1 MADKKISQFDNFIG
15 DQGADVFYVVAS
27 GVTEDPDAKNYKV
40 AFDDLAGDVL
50 EKSPW
55 KTGEGFVYTMS
66 PVTSFGTTGD
76 LGLYRIDVSGDAR
89 FREDAVVSGYLNFDH
104 ARSIGLTDD
113 INFYSPLAVNGT
125 IKYKNSFL
133 NEGELPSAAEYN
145 GMFAKVTNYNNT
157 NRGKSF
163 FSHAGAW
170 HKIVDSYD
178 IGTQEIAGSLDIGSQ
193 AVPSL
198 LHVNQDIEA
207 VRNIKAG
214 LDISGYNF
222 VATNDI
228 TAGEDIQ
235 GKNISAL
242 LDVSAGQDIEATRNI
257 SAGQNIT
264 ATAGSVSAGT
274 TVSAGTDVSATNNV
288 TAGQNV
294 TATNIQAS
302 NDITGI
308 NNVVAGQNLGAGN
321 DIEAA
326 NNITAGQNI
335 GAGNDIT
342 GSRHVI
348 ALSNIQA
355 GVNVNAGGSVFSDNH
370 VYLMNNTSKIYL
382 GGTNG
387 AQIYLDGNGDLV
399 IG

>member
-1 MADKKISQFDNFIG
+1 MADRKISQFENFTG
-15 DQGADVFYVVAS
+15 VQGEDVFYVIAS
-27 GVTEDPDAKNYKV
+27 GITEDPDAKNYKV
-40 AFDDLAGDVL
+40 PFDDLAGDVL

-76 LGLYRIDVSGDAR
+76 LGLYRVDVSGDAR

-163 FSHAGAW
+163 FSHAGTW

-235 GKNISAL
+235 GKNVSAL
-242 LDVSAGQDIEATRNI
+242 LDVSAGQDIGAIRDI
-257 SAGQNIT
+257 GAGRDI
-264 ATAGSVSAGT
+264 G
-274 TVSAGTDVSATNNV
+274 ATNNV
-288 TAGQNV
+288 TAGQNI

-302 NDITGI
+302 NDITGL
-308 NNVVAGQNLGAGN
+308 NNIVAGQNLGAGN

-326 NNITAGQNI
+326 NNITAAQNI
-335 GAGNDIT
+335 GAGNDVT
-342 GSRHVI
+342 GSRHLV
-348 ALSNIQA
+348 ALQNVQA
-355 GVNVNAGGSVFSDNH
+355 GINVNAGGSVYSDNH
-370 VYLMNNTSKIYL
+370 VYLMSSTSKIYL
-382 GGTNG
+382 GGING

>member
-27 GVTEDPDAKNYKV
+27 GVTEDPNAKNYKV

-55 KTGEGFVYTMS
+55 NTGEGFVYTMS

-76 LGLYRIDVSGDAR
+76 LGLYRVDVKDDAR
-89 FREDAVVSGYLNFDH
+89 FRDDVVISGSLKVDDVQ
-104 ARSIGLTDD
+104 SIGLTDD
-113 INFYSPLAVNGT
+113 INFNSPLDVDGT
-125 IKYKNSFL
+125 IKYSNSFL
-133 NEGELPSAAEYN
+133 TESNLPSAAEYN

-157 NRGKSF
+157 NAGKSF

-170 HKIVDSYD
+170 HKIIDSLD
-178 IGTQEIAGSLDIGSQ
+178 LNTQEIAGSLDIGSQ
-193 AVPSL
+193 LNPSL
-198 LHVNQDIEA
+198 LTVNQDIVA
-207 VRNIKAG
+207 VRNIEAG
-214 LDISGYNF
+214 LNISGFNF
-222 VATNDI
+222 IATNDI
-228 TAGEDIQ
+228 TAGEDIA
-235 GKNISAL
+235 GKNF
-242 LDVSAGQDIEATRNI
+242 
-257 SAGQNIT
+257 
-264 ATAGSVSAGT
+264 
-274 TVSAGTDVSATNNV
+274 SATNNLI
-288 TAGQNV
+288 AGQNV
-294 TATNIQAS
+294 TATNIQAN
-302 NDITGI
+302 NDITGV

-342 GSRHVI
+342 GTRHVI
-348 ALSNIQA
+348 ALQNIQA
-355 GVNVNAGGSVFSDNH
+355 GVNVNAGGSVYSDND

-382 GGTNG
+382 GGAGG
-387 AQIYLDGNGDLV
+387 AQIYLDSNGDLV

>member
-1 MADKKISQFDNFIG
+1 MADRKISQFENFTG
-15 DQGADVFYVVAS
+15 VQGEDVFYVIAS
-27 GVTEDPDAKNYKV
+27 GITEDPDAKNYKV
-40 AFDDLAGDVL
+40 PFDDLAGDVL

-76 LGLYRIDVSGDAR
+76 LGLYRVDVSGDAR
-89 FREDAVVSGYLNFDH
+89 FREDVVVSGYLNFDH

-228 TAGEDIQ
+228 TAGEDIA
-235 GKNISAL
+235 GKNVSAL
-242 LDVSAGQDIEATRNI
+242 LDVTAGQDIGATRDIEAGQDIGATRNV
-257 SAGQNIT
+257 SAGQNI
-264 ATAGSVSAGT
+264 
-274 TVSAGTDVSATNNV
+274 
-288 TAGQNV
+288 

-302 NDITGI
+302 NDITGL
-308 NNVVAGQNLGAGN
+308 NNIVAGQNLGAGN

-326 NNITAGQNI
+326 NNITAAQNI
-335 GAGNDIT
+335 GAGNDVT
-342 GSRHVI
+342 GSRHLV
-348 ALSNIQA
+348 ALQNIQA
-355 GVNVNAGGSVFSDNH
+355 GVNVNAGGSVYSDNH
-370 VYLMNNTSKIYL
+370 VYLMSSTSKIYL
-382 GGTNG
+382 GGING

>member
-1 MADKKISQFDNFIG
+1 MADRKISQFENFTG
-15 DQGADVFYVVAS
+15 VQGEDVFYVIAS
-27 GVTEDPDAKNYKV
+27 GITEDPDAKNYKV
-40 AFDDLAGDVL
+40 PFDDLAGDVL

-76 LGLYRIDVSGDAR
+76 LGLYRVDVSGDAR

-214 LDISGYNF
+214 LDISGYDF

-235 GKNISAL
+235 GKNVSAL
-242 LDVSAGQDIEATRNI
+242 VDVSAGQDIDATRDIEAGQDIGATRNI

-274 TVSAGTDVSATNNV
+274 DVSATNNVTAGQNITATAGSVSAGTDVSATNNV
-288 TAGQNV
+288 TAGQNI
-294 TATNIQAS
+294 TATAGS
-302 NDITGI
+302 VSAGTD
-308 NNVVAGQNLGAGN
+308 VSAGQDIGATR
-321 DIEAA
+321 D
-326 NNITAGQNI
+326 I
-335 GAGNDIT
+335 GAGQDIGAT
-342 GSRHVI
+342 RNVS
-348 ALSNIQA
+348 A
-355 GVNVNAGGSVFSDNH
+355 GNAIYIGGAGGAA
-370 VYLMNNTSKIYL
+370 L
-382 GGTNG
+382 
-387 AQIYLDGNGDLV
+387 YLDGNGNLV

>member
-1 MADKKISQFDNFIG
+1 MADRKISQFENFTG
-15 DQGADVFYVVAS
+15 VQGEDVFYVIAS
-27 GVTEDPDAKNYKV
+27 GITEDPDAKNYKV
-40 AFDDLAGDVL
+40 PFDDLAGDVL

-76 LGLYRIDVSGDAR
+76 LGLYRVDVSGDAR

-113 INFYSPLAVNGT
+113 INFYSPLAVDGT

-235 GKNISAL
+235 GKNVSAL
-242 LDVSAGQDIEATRNI
+242 VDVSAGQDIDATRDIGATRNI

-264 ATAGSVSAGT
+264 AT
-274 TVSAGTDVSATNNV
+274 
-288 TAGQNV
+288 
-294 TATNIQAS
+294 NIQAS
-302 NDITGI
+302 NDITGL
-308 NNVVAGQNLGAGN
+308 NNIVAGQNLGAGN

-326 NNITAGQNI
+326 NNITAAQNI
-335 GAGNDIT
+335 GAGNDVT
-342 GSRHVI
+342 GSRHLV
-348 ALSNIQA
+348 ALQNVQA
-355 GVNVNAGGSVFSDNH
+355 GVNVNAGGSVYSDND
-370 VYLMNNTSKIYL
+370 VYLMSSTSKIRL
-382 GGTNG
+382 GGING
-387 AQIYLDGNGDLV
+387 AEIYLDGNGDLV

>member
-1 MADKKISQFDNFIG
+1 MADRKISQFENFTG
-15 DQGADVFYVVAS
+15 VQGEDVFYVIAS
-27 GVTEDPDAKNYKV
+27 GITEDPDAKNYKV
-40 AFDDLAGDVL
+40 PFDDLAGDVL

-76 LGLYRIDVSGDAR
+76 LGLYRVDVSGDAR

-113 INFYSPLAVNGT
+113 INFYSPLAVDGT

-235 GKNISAL
+235 GKNVSAL
-242 LDVSAGQDIEATRNI
+242 VDVSAGQDIDATRDIEAGQDIGATRNI

-264 ATAGSVSAGT
+264 AT
-274 TVSAGTDVSATNNV
+274 
-288 TAGQNV
+288 
-294 TATNIQAS
+294 NIQAS
-302 NDITGI
+302 NDITGL
-308 NNVVAGQNLGAGN
+308 NNIVAGQNLGAGN

-326 NNITAGQNI
+326 NNITAAQNI
-335 GAGNDIT
+335 GAGNDVT
-342 GSRHVI
+342 GSRHLV
-348 ALSNIQA
+348 ALQNVQA
-355 GVNVNAGGSVFSDNH
+355 GVNVNAGGSVYSDNH
-370 VYLMNNTSKIYL
+370 VYLMSSTSKIYL
-382 GGTNG
+382 GGING